1 MADVISLKDGSVEV
15 ILEPK
20 DFQYLVEKHM
30 DWDAEKYFENLI
42 SKLQEQADYNTA
54 KVGTDLKSYEASL
67 ESNTAAFQDILEE
80 LKAMTDLLNKQRVD
94 KLKLFKVI
102 EQIEKQIN
110 NQI

>member
-30 DWDAEKYFENLI
+30 GWDAEKYFENLI
-42 SKLQEQADYNTA
+42 SKLQKQADYNTA
-54 KVGTDLKSYEASL
+54 KVGTDLGSYEASL

-80 LKAMTDLLNKQRVD
+80 LKAMTDLLNKHRVD

>member
-1 MADVISLKDGSVEV
+1 MADVLSLKDGSIET
-15 ILEPK
+15 LFEPK

-30 DWDAEKYFENLI
+30 GWDAEKYFENLI

-54 KVGTDLKSYEASL
+54 KVDTDLESYEASI
-67 ESNTAAFQDILEE
+67 ESNTRCFQDILEE
-80 LKAMTDLLNKQRVD
+80 LKVINDLLNKQRVD